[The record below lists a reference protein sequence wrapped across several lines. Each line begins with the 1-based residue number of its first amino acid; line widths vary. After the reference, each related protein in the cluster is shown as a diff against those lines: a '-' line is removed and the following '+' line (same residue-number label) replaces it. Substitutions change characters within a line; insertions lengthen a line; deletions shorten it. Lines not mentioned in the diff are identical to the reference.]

1 MRTNPKVNF
10 TFGLVSF
17 IKRNGGVNMKQ
28 LKKRFGIF
36 FMMLS
41 MIFMVAVTPIS
52 AQVSTDEAYKTASQY
67 MVKAVPNPTFGDE
80 WFIISLA
87 RGEYSVPANYY
98 ETYYKNLVQEV
109 KKLEGNLHNRKYTEY
124 SRVILALSAIGK
136 DATNVG
142 GYNLV
147 EELYDFD
154 KVVWQGLNGPIFALI
169 ALDSWNY
176 DLPKTAKNSRD
187 KMIEHI
193 LSKQLTD
200 GGFALSGTKADP
212 DMTGMAVQALSTYK
226 NRTAV
231 QTAINKALDALVKLQ
246 GQDGSYQSWGTTNSE
261 SAVQVITALT
271 SLSIDPNKDLRF
283 NNVFTSL
290 FSFYHAADGGFKHV
304 LTQTVADGMA
314 TEQAGYGLASYKR
327 LLAGQTKLYDMSDTK
342 KQPTPTEEKP
352 VEPLKPTEHASTKA
366 SFTDTTSHWAKS
378 DIEKA
383 FEKGLLKGYA
393 DGTFKPNKQLTRVQA
408 VSILV
413 RALGLENRGAAPFT
427 DITAYEQATKNE
439 IAAAH
444 EANILVMTSGK
455 FAPSA
460 KISRE
465 ELAIMLARAYKV
477 KTNESYSVKII
488 APFTDI
494 KKLSPEAQQAITF
507 LYDFEIAQGSNG
519 VFNPSGTTTRAHAA
533 KMFVNFLG
541 VVE

>member
-1 MRTNPKVNF
+1 MGEF
-10 TFGLVSF
+10 EL
-17 IKRNGGVNMKQ
+17 KQ
-28 LKKRFGIF
+28 LKKRFGIL

-41 MIFMVAVTPIS
+41 MVFMVAVTPIS
-52 AQVSTDEAYKTASQY
+52 AQVSTDDAYKTASQY
-67 MVKAVPNPTFGDE
+67 MVKAAPNPTFGDE

-87 RGEYSVPANYY
+87 RGEYSVPAYYY
-98 ETYYKNLVQEV
+98 ETYYKNLEQEV
-109 KKLEGNLHNRKYTEY
+109 KKLEGNLHSRKYTEY

-147 EELYDFD
+147 EKLYDFE

-169 ALDSWNY
+169 ALDSWDY

-193 LSKQLTD
+193 LSKQLAG
-200 GGFALSGTKADP
+200 GGFTLSGTKADP

-226 NRTAV
+226 NRADV

-246 GQDGSYQSWGTTNSE
+246 GKDGSYQSWGTTNSE

-283 NNVFTSL
+283 NNVFNNL
-290 FSFYHAADGGFKHV
+290 FSFYHVADGGFKHV
-304 LTQTVADGMA
+304 LTQTAADGMA
-314 TEQAGYGLASYKR
+314 TEQASYGLASYKR

-342 KQPTPTEEKP
+342 KLTTPIEEKP
-352 VEPLKPTEHASTKA
+352 VEPVKPTEPTPTKA
-366 SFTDTTSHWAKS
+366 SFTDTATHWAKA

-383 FEKGLLKGYA
+383 FEKGLLKGYG
-393 DGTFKPNKQLTRVQA
+393 DGTFKPNKELTRVQA

-413 RALGLENRGAAPFT
+413 RALGLGNTGAAPFT
-427 DITAYEQATKNE
+427 DITGYDLATKNE
-439 IAAAH
+439 VAAAH
-444 EANILVMTSGK
+444 EAKILVMTSGK

-460 KISRE
+460 NISRQ

-477 KTNESYSVKII
+477 KTNKSYSVKTI

-494 KKLSPEAQQAITF
+494 KKLSPEGQQAISF
-507 LYDFEIAQGSNG
+507 LYDFKIAQGSNG
-519 VFNPSGTTTRAHAA
+519 AFDPSGTTTRAQAA